1 MTTTLK
7 SPTNESSLFI
17 ISPEQKAKY
26 EAQFKK
32 LCPTGDFIN
41 GQQAREILLQ
51 SKLSPQILAH
61 IWNLSD
67 VDADGRLDIN
77 EFSIALHLIALKLK
91 GVELPTILPQ
101 SLKVLVEPPPPFA
114 TFNSSSEPINIVNSL
129 QQQQQQSS
137 TTMVMKPTTTAVGMS
152 PSNSVQQMK
161 STMTKSSTSPITV
174 MAEWSIPQPIKL
186 KYTQMFNSHDRQR
199 TGFLTGIQARNI
211 LLESKLPQTILAQI
225 WNLSDVDTDGR
236 LTCEEFVLAMYLVD
250 KAKRQESLPA
260 KLPPD
265 LVPPSYRRS
274 GSGTLSHTSSLD
286 DPSSEHN
293 DLSMGNKSSFEDK
306 RRENYEKGQAELD
319 RRRAALQEQERRQR
333 EERERKEREENL
345 RKEKERLEAERRRQE
360 ELELQRQKL
369 LEQELEREEQKRRQQ
384 EVRELARKEME
395 RQRQRELEQARRTE
409 LLTQRSRLTE
419 ELQKFKSRRKVL
431 ILEHEQI
438 DKQLNESKKLAQ
450 TSRDRVVRLKTEIDG
465 MRIKRDQTLAKQTQ
479 IKSQMKL
486 LTEKQLIV
494 EQEKVRLAAQLKSL
508 IANGT
513 NNGINAE
520 QQLTSFV
527 SILQAKQSQI
537 NQLRSQLER
546 MQEEY
551 KIKKEDVLNSK
562 QELERLKQMY
572 QEKRRKASKFQQQL
586 EDKRIEAEK
595 VRDGKASSKYAAD
608 TDVAWGQEVPTNFE
622 WPSQQN
628 DDNKKIVDNNQQW
641 SNQNQI
647 NPTATNSIRTKFRYR
662 CVFEFE
668 ARNSDEITIKPGDLI
683 IVDTS
688 ACSEEGWLSGEING
702 KIGWFPKDYAVLD
715 EDNDD
720 KKNNEQQ
727 TAVLTKA
734 ENAED
739 IREAI
744 ALYDLS
750 SNETGHL
757 SFQKDDHLRIT
768 QQQDSWFFGDL
779 LDSNGHTI
787 GSGWFPESYVQI
799 STTSSNPVVVG
810 DKNLSQSSSSSS
822 QYYVSLFA
830 FESVEPGDLGFDV
843 NELIKIEKQDGDWW
857 TGVIIDRNTGKEDE
871 NRRGIFPSN
880 FVGPADPSEIPR
892 KESESITDSPKPTKK
907 SKAKKQEIVQAVAS
921 YTATGPEQL
930 SLEIGQLIQVR
941 KKTQTGWWEGELQA
955 KGKKKQVGWFP
966 ASYVKP
972 LGSGVVIGGT
982 GGGGVTVATSVSPV
996 AAAAVVSTT
1005 TTETS
1010 KNPNDEIEIE
1020 RVQALYAFN
1029 AQRNDEISFEKDDII
1044 RVLSKTDPTWWRGH
1058 NIRTNAVGLFPS
1070 NHVQPVSN
1078 NDGGGGGG
1086 GNSDITSSSYEHYSL
1101 SMENP
1106 DQFIN
1111 DDNDDS
1117 FDDDNDN
1124 DGGSEDDQ
1132 QISVQP
1138 NHLFNNNN
1146 DDNMDDDSFDDD
1158 TSDEIDDNNDNMEH
1172 YKSVSLKNY
1181 NKNDNRMEN
1190 FNETRR
1196 NLIFELISTEHDY
1209 IKDLY
1214 FVIENYANRIEKSQL
1229 ISSKDFELI
1238 FNHLEDIYDVNRL
1251 FFKDLSE
1258 RLRESLNRDFNFCDL
1273 FHYYLEQMKPNYQKF
1288 FTNQINASK
1297 RLQNLIET
1305 NRSFENLLRQISIET
1320 KSHLPL
1326 SSYLIKPMQRITKYP
1341 LLIEKILQYTPKN
1354 HDDFDDCQKTLEFAK
1369 KFCSDLN
1376 ETCRKTDNFDKL
1388 HWIQQHVRIT
1398 SKLFPR
1404 SIDFNSETQFL
1415 GPRTLIRVGI
1425 LIKSPSSRVLVGFLF
1440 NDFFML
1446 VTPDKSGLKLRNVTN
1461 FFQTKRAYS
1470 TTYTLYRK
1478 PMILDQFQLADLI
1491 GFEQQLSPSLFRLY
1505 LPKEKRYLNLRSH
1518 SHNDCTQWLNDIHRA
1533 QQTYKDILSKLKRNN
1548 IISVGKPIGSL
1559 FITIVEAVQIYTIN
1573 PEIDVQIH
1581 ISIGHD
1587 WDHITGTFQ
1596 TPIIQCP
1603 KGNSLRN
1610 NSFNRMQNNVNNIRT
1625 SSSSSSTSSSS
1636 TNNNVNISSSSTTT
1650 QSSFRGPYRIEWN
1663 YDSKLLFYNFDDY
1676 LLIRC
1681 TDVNP
1686 FEPNRCLGER
1696 RLLLRDLFNESNSI
1710 GGTITQNIQLHAP
1723 QNQERFMNLFDHS
1736 HQHCR
1741 PSLLIKYKFLVYSQ
1755 NNGNS

>member
-1 MTTTLK
+1 
-7 SPTNESSLFI
+7 
-17 ISPEQKAKY
+17 
-26 EAQFKK
+26 
-32 LCPTGDFIN
+32 
-41 GQQAREILLQ
+41 
-51 SKLSPQILAH
+51 
-61 IWNLSD
+61 
-67 VDADGRLDIN
+67 
-77 EFSIALHLIALKLK
+77 
-91 GVELPTILPQ
+91 
-101 SLKVLVEPPPPFA
+101 
-114 TFNSSSEPINIVNSL
+114 
-129 QQQQQQSS
+129 
-137 TTMVMKPTTTAVGMS
+137 MKPTTTAVGMS

-810 DKNLSQSSSSSS
+810 DKNLSQSSSSS

-880 FVGPADPSEIPR
+880 FVGPADPSEIP
-892 KESESITDSPKPTKK
+892 
-907 SKAKKQEIVQAVAS
+907 
-921 YTATGPEQL
+921 
-930 SLEIGQLIQVR
+930 
-941 KKTQTGWWEGELQA
+941 
-955 KGKKKQVGWFP
+955 
-966 ASYVKP
+966 
-972 LGSGVVIGGT
+972 
-982 GGGGVTVATSVSPV
+982 VS
-996 AAAAVVSTT
+996 
-1005 TTETS
+1005 
-1010 KNPNDEIEIE
+1010 
-1020 RVQALYAFN
+1020 F
-1029 AQRNDEISFEKDDII
+1029 SFY
-1044 RVLSKTDPTWWRGH
+1044 
-1058 NIRTNAVGLFPS
+1058 LFS
-1070 NHVQPVSN
+1070 
-1078 NDGGGGGG
+1078 
-1086 GNSDITSSSYEHYSL
+1086 
-1101 SMENP
+1101 
-1106 DQFIN
+1106 
-1111 DDNDDS
+1111 
-1117 FDDDNDN
+1117 
-1124 DGGSEDDQ
+1124 
-1132 QISVQP
+1132 
-1138 NHLFNNNN
+1138 
-1146 DDNMDDDSFDDD
+1146 
-1158 TSDEIDDNNDNMEH
+1158 
-1172 YKSVSLKNY
+1172 
-1181 NKNDNRMEN
+1181 
-1190 FNETRR
+1190 
-1196 NLIFELISTEHDY
+1196 
-1209 IKDLY
+1209 
-1214 FVIENYANRIEKSQL
+1214 
-1229 ISSKDFELI
+1229 
-1238 FNHLEDIYDVNRL
+1238 
-1251 FFKDLSE
+1251 
-1258 RLRESLNRDFNFCDL
+1258 
-1273 FHYYLEQMKPNYQKF
+1273 
-1288 FTNQINASK
+1288 
-1297 RLQNLIET
+1297 
-1305 NRSFENLLRQISIET
+1305 
-1320 KSHLPL
+1320 
-1326 SSYLIKPMQRITKYP
+1326 
-1341 LLIEKILQYTPKN
+1341 
-1354 HDDFDDCQKTLEFAK
+1354 
-1369 KFCSDLN
+1369 
-1376 ETCRKTDNFDKL
+1376 
-1388 HWIQQHVRIT
+1388 
-1398 SKLFPR
+1398 
-1404 SIDFNSETQFL
+1404 
-1415 GPRTLIRVGI
+1415 
-1425 LIKSPSSRVLVGFLF
+1425 
-1440 NDFFML
+1440 
-1446 VTPDKSGLKLRNVTN
+1446 
-1461 FFQTKRAYS
+1461 
-1470 TTYTLYRK
+1470 
-1478 PMILDQFQLADLI
+1478 
-1491 GFEQQLSPSLFRLY
+1491 
-1505 LPKEKRYLNLRSH
+1505 
-1518 SHNDCTQWLNDIHRA
+1518 
-1533 QQTYKDILSKLKRNN
+1533 
-1548 IISVGKPIGSL
+1548 
-1559 FITIVEAVQIYTIN
+1559 
-1573 PEIDVQIH
+1573 
-1581 ISIGHD
+1581 
-1587 WDHITGTFQ
+1587 
-1596 TPIIQCP
+1596 
-1603 KGNSLRN
+1603 
-1610 NSFNRMQNNVNNIRT
+1610 
-1625 SSSSSSTSSSS
+1625 
-1636 TNNNVNISSSSTTT
+1636 
-1650 QSSFRGPYRIEWN
+1650 
-1663 YDSKLLFYNFDDY
+1663 
-1676 LLIRC
+1676 
-1681 TDVNP
+1681 
-1686 FEPNRCLGER
+1686 
-1696 RLLLRDLFNESNSI
+1696 
-1710 GGTITQNIQLHAP
+1710 
-1723 QNQERFMNLFDHS
+1723 
-1736 HQHCR
+1736 
-1741 PSLLIKYKFLVYSQ
+1741 
-1755 NNGNS
+1755 